1 MLANREII
9 ARKIGTM
16 RNVSLNEARKMVDNV
31 LLAIEDLTKD
41 GYKRFRLYP
50 IMDYHIAES
59 KPKKY
64 HNVLTGQMEYAKVTR
79 IVPSM
84 TERYRKVVKESKDVS
99 PKIF

>member
-9 ARKIGTM
+9 ARKIGAM
-16 RNVSLNEARKMVDNV
+16 QNVSLNEARKMVDNV

-41 GYKRFRLYP
+41 GYKHFKLYP
-50 IMDYHIAES
+50 IMSYHIAES
-59 KPKKY
+59 KPKRFY
-64 HNVLTGQMEYAKVTR
+64 NVVSGKEEYVKVTR

-84 TERYRKVVKESKDVS
+84 TARYRKVVKESKDVS